1 MVEFKAEDRRGEG
14 ALSLSIDTPLPN
26 SYQNISIAAPVNV
39 FLFYI
44 FILVKSVLW
53 SAVILTWLDMS
64 SILYYTDIWC
74 QVFYRT
80 ITLCTVQP
88 SFLYVTKH
96 FLSLYSFN
104 SPFKLFIFRMH
115 GVFLMCVGEL
125 SCSMCDFIAHNA
137 LSKFIKNISTNLA
150 VIDC

>member
-1 MVEFKAEDRRGEG
+1 MVEFKAEDRRGG
-14 ALSLSIDTPLPN
+14 GDAFSFHRHPLTKL

-44 FILVKSVLW
+44 FILVESVFW
-53 SAVILTWLDMS
+53 SAVLLTWLDMS

-80 ITLCTVQP
+80 ITPCTVQP

-137 LSKFIKNISTNLA
+137 LSFLKIFPQTLL
-150 VIDC
+150 